1 MKYLFLD
8 RDGTIIK
15 NYPYNNNPK
24 YLEIKPGVFEALKK
38 FQNVE
43 YEIFVVSN
51 QSAIANG
58 TSTVEEL
65 KNMTDVL
72 DGILKSQ
79 GITVSDY
86 FYCQHSSEWKCNC
99 RKPLTGL
106 VDHLFSSKI
115 VNLNQ
120 SYMIGDSMSDIEFA
134 NNLKI
139 NSILLSEQ
147 KIDSKSFLSATSWF
161 EIMDIVEIS

>member
-8 RDGTIIK
+8 RDGTIIV

-24 YLEIKPGVFEALKK
+24 FLEIKPGVFEVLRK
-38 FQNVE
+38 FQDFD

-51 QSAIANG
+51 QSAIAKG
-58 TSTVEEL
+58 ISTVEDL
-65 KNMTDVL
+65 KNMTNVL

-79 GITVSDY
+79 GIRISNY
-86 FYCQHSSEWKCNC
+86 FYCQHLNESRCNC

-106 VDHLFSSKI
+106 VDHLFSSKL

-120 SYMIGDSMSDIEFA
+120 SYMIGDRMSDIEFA
-134 NNLKI
+134 KNLKI

-161 EIMDIVEIS
+161 EIMNIMKIS